1 MIKKKIKSIVF
12 WQLCQI
18 LRILPLKTFF
28 GWGRRIFSPE
38 VSHAKKH
45 LTLSFLVIPVEIKVA
60 PFKKATLD
68 KRIKYMKYFVYV
80 KISK

>member
-38 VSHAKKH
+38 VSQAEKH
-45 LTLSFLVIPVEIKVA
+45 LTLSFLVIPVEIKGA
-60 PFKKATLD
+60 PFKKSDLRQ
-68 KRIKYMKYFVYV
+68 KN
-80 KISK
+80 KIYEIFRVREN